1 MKRILVKLRK
11 YNKNKYRQFTFCLIV
26 SITLV
31 SSFASLILS
40 NMIKAALPS
49 GGDSQM
55 QAGILFIIDLIGCFL
70 LIWYAEN
77 LFIKSKSKELGIFLA
92 LGTGRGK
99 LKKYL
104 VKDIMPILLKCS
116 LIGLVLGNALTF
128 IIWNLF
134 RTIFGREEFERYQF
148 SVTGVADRKSVV

>member
-70 LIWYAEN
+70 LKIY
-77 LFIKSKSKELGIFLA
+77 
-92 LGTGRGK
+92 
-99 LKKYL
+99 
-104 VKDIMPILLKCS
+104 LLK
-116 LIGLVLGNALTF
+116 VKA
-128 IIWNLF
+128 
-134 RTIFGREEFERYQF
+134 
-148 SVTGVADRKSVV
+148 KS